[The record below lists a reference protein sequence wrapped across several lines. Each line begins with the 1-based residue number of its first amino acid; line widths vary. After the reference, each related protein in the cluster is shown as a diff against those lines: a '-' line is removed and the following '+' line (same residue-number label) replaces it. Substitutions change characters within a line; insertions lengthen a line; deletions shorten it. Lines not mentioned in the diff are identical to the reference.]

1 MTKLLKD
8 IIYKAGIDQIVGST
22 NVAIDNIC
30 FDSRQ
35 VNEFSVFV
43 AIDGSVVNGHEYINQ
58 AVEQGATA
66 IVCEVLPEELDSKVT
81 YVKVKNSKEA
91 LGHIASNFYEHP
103 SQEIKLIGVTG
114 TNGKTTVTTLLYQLF
129 KYLGFRVGL
138 ISTIGNKNHNKDIPS
153 THTTPDPIQ
162 LNKLMHEMVENGCE
176 YVFMEVSSHA
186 VDQRRI
192 AGLNFDVAV
201 FTNITHDHLDYHK
214 TFDNYIKAK
223 KLFFDGLGSS
233 ATALVNADD
242 FHAEVMVQNTAAE
255 VKTFGLRS
263 MADFK
268 ARIIENHFGG
278 LQLNIDGHDL
288 ITQLIGSFNAYN
300 LLAVYGV
307 ATILAQDK
315 MEILTDITK
324 LKSVEGRFN
333 YIKSDNGII
342 AIVDYAHTPDALK
355 NVIDTINNIR
365 QTGEKLISVVGCGG
379 NRDTAKRP
387 LMAKIAAKLSDKA
400 IFTSDN
406 PRNEDPAAI
415 IKDMEPGVE
424 KDDLRKVISITDR
437 KEAIK
442 TAYHLAEPGDI
453 ILIAGKGHEKYQE
466 INGVKHP
473 FDDMAEIKNLFQI

>member
-1 MTKLLKD
+1 
-8 IIYKAGIDQIVGST
+8 
-22 NVAIDNIC
+22 
-30 FDSRQ
+30 
-35 VNEFSVFV
+35 
-43 AIDGSVVNGHEYINQ
+43 
-58 AVEQGATA
+58 
-66 IVCEVLPEELDSKVT
+66 
-81 YVKVKNSKEA
+81 
-91 LGHIASNFYEHP
+91 
-103 SQEIKLIGVTG
+103 
-114 TNGKTTVTTLLYQLF
+114 
-129 KYLGFRVGL
+129 
-138 ISTIGNKNHNKDIPS
+138 
-153 THTTPDPIQ
+153 
-162 LNKLMHEMVENGCE
+162 
-176 YVFMEVSSHA
+176 MEVSSHA

-223 KLFFDGLGSS
+223 KVFFDGLGSS
-233 ATALVNADD
+233 AIALVNADD